1 MSAPQGPLHHREEG
15 PIGISYSQAAANESN
30 GAGIRR
36 PTFETPPDLRAQL
49 MDEGNLQDKNIEA
62 DPAKDKHTAKASA
75 PWMPGKCIPQ
85 APQAPKYVVSSPRIE
100 EQKQYMKDNALVGKF
115 LGLWPS
121 ERDLIKWIQ
130 YWWKP
135 KGHYDLQLGSK
146 GFFTVIFHNLADR
159 NRIFDGGPY
168 FYNSAGLFLRF
179 WTEKFNPEKE
189 DFAHAPVWIRLYSL
203 PQEFWLEEVLA
214 GIGNTIGIYVKSS
227 EATKQRRYT
236 SYARICV
243 YMNIAKPL
251 PGSITLEYHDED
263 WSQTIDYEHIPF
275 RCRKCHE
282 HGHLFRDCPLN
293 AIPKDATST
302 GGKDQD
308 GFIQPAGRKRQG
320 GRKQIPQ
327 VNKDPST
334 SNKFEILQDKPEC
347 PTPPTTAATLSSP
360 DQPQIGAHGPAQPT
374 NTTETTPTTT
384 GSAQEAPDKQMIED
398 GDEDTEMEEPDLAG
412 VDLEHLEHAYR
423 HQKLY
428 TIPRDQLRK
437 IHKVFL
443 NSSAGSSA
451 RASKALGIQ
460 GSQAKTPSKNQ
471 KDEKKR
477 GRKSTNK
484 LIQEIGNYMVNSGQ
498 VHLISDSFPPLSTP
512 PSS

>member
-1 MSAPQGPLHHREEG
+1 MNRREGAPTGV
-15 PIGISYSQAAANESN
+15 SYSQITANENAAA
-30 GAGIRR
+30 GTKR
-36 PTFETPPDLRAQL
+36 PTFETPPDMRATL
-49 MDEGNLQDKNIEA
+49 LAEGTFKDREMDI
-62 DPAKDKHTAKASA
+62 DPAKETVPAKASA

-85 APQAPKYVVSSPRIE
+85 APQAPKYVISSPRIE
-100 EQKQYMKDNALVGKF
+100 EQKQYMRDNALVGKF

-121 ERDLIKWIQ
+121 ERDLVKWIQ

-146 GFFTVIFHNLADR
+146 GFFTIILHNLEDR

-179 WTEKFNPEKE
+179 WTEKFSPEKE

-243 YMNIAKPL
+243 YLNIAKPL

-282 HGHLFRDCPLN
+282 HGHLFRECPLN
-293 AIPKDATST
+293 TAHKEGNPEN
-302 GGKDQD
+302 GKDKE
-308 GFIQPAGRKRQG
+308 GFVQPAGRRRQG
-320 GRKQIPQ
+320 GRKQPIQ
-327 VNKDPST
+327 VSKDPST
-334 SNKFEILQDKPEC
+334 SNKFTILQDQPEN
-347 PTPPTTAATLSSP
+347 PITPANPNVPSLHNEPQTVGQSIERPPQSKEP
-360 DQPQIGAHGPAQPT
+360 DLPPLGLARDPPDL
-374 NTTETTPTTT
+374 
-384 GSAQEAPDKQMIED
+384 QEIED
-398 GDEDTEMEEPDLAG
+398 GDEEMELEEQDLAG
-412 VDLEHLEHAYR
+412 VDLDHLEHAYR

-437 IHKVFL
+437 VHKVFL

-460 GSQAKTPSKNQ
+460 GSQSKNPNKAQ

-484 LIQEIGNYMVNSGQ
+484 LIQEIGNFMVNSGQ
-498 VHLISDSFPPLSTP
+498 IHLISDSFPPLPTP
-512 PSS
+512 PSL

>member
-1 MSAPQGPLHHREEG
+1 
-15 PIGISYSQAAANESN
+15 
-30 GAGIRR
+30 
-36 PTFETPPDLRAQL
+36 
-49 MDEGNLQDKNIEA
+49 
-62 DPAKDKHTAKASA
+62 
-75 PWMPGKCIPQ
+75 
-85 APQAPKYVVSSPRIE
+85 
-100 EQKQYMKDNALVGKF
+100 LVGKF

-146 GFFTVIFHNLADR
+146 GFFTIIFHNLEDR

-179 WTEKFNPEKE
+179 WTEKFSPEKE

-243 YMNIAKPL
+243 YLNIAKPL

-282 HGHLFRDCPLN
+282 HGHLFRECPLN
-293 AIPKDATST
+293 LINKDGNPDS
-302 GGKDQD
+302 GKDKE
-308 GFIQPAGRKRQG
+308 GFVQPAARRRQG
-320 GRKQIPQ
+320 GRRQTAQ
-327 VNKDPST
+327 VSKDPPT
-334 SNKFEILQDKPEC
+334 SNKFAILTDQSETPTNPTNLHAPPPQNEPQAMSHGPERL
-347 PTPPTTAATLSSP
+347 PRNKEADLTPPGLAR
-360 DQPQIGAHGPAQPT
+360 
-374 NTTETTPTTT
+374 ETPGT
-384 GSAQEAPDKQMIED
+384 QEIED
-398 GDEDTEMEEPDLAG
+398 GDEDMELEEQDLAG
-412 VDLEHLEHAYR
+412 VDLDHLEHAYR

-437 IHKVFL
+437 VHKVFL

-460 GSQAKTPSKNQ
+460 GSQTKTPTKSQ

-484 LIQEIGNYMVNSGQ
+484 LIQEIGNFMVNSGQ
-498 VHLISDSFPPLSTP
+498 IHLISDSFPPLPTP

>member
-1 MSAPQGPLHHREEG
+1 MAAPQGPPDRRGGDLPG
-15 PIGISYSQAAANESN
+15 VTYSQVTANATSETGIKRPAFEMPPEMRKQLLAEGTFKDREMDIDSSKENAAARGSV
-30 GAGIRR
+30 
-36 PTFETPPDLRAQL
+36 
-49 MDEGNLQDKNIEA
+49 
-62 DPAKDKHTAKASA
+62 
-75 PWMPGKCIPQ
+75 PWVPGKCIPQ
-85 APQAPKYVVSSPRIE
+85 APQAPKYIICTPRIE
-100 EQKQYMKDNALVGKF
+100 EQKQFMRDNALVGKF

-121 ERDLIKWIQ
+121 ERDLVKWIQ

-146 GFFTVIFHNLADR
+146 GFFTVIFHNLEDR

-179 WTEKFNPEKE
+179 WTEKFSPEKE
-189 DFAHAPVWIRLYSL
+189 DFAHAPVWLRLYSL

-227 EATKQRRYT
+227 EATKHRRYT

-243 YMNIAKPL
+243 YLNIAKPL

-282 HGHLFRDCPLN
+282 HGHLFRECPLN
-293 AIPKDATST
+293 QINKEGNPE
-302 GGKDQD
+302 
-308 GFIQPAGRKRQG
+308 GRKDNEGFTQQAGKRRQG
-320 GRKQIPQ
+320 ERRTATQ

-334 SNKFEILQDKPEC
+334 SNKFAILQDTPDNPVAPANVNPPLPNTQPRTENPNPSKTSQNNHQDPSPSSLDQGPSAMPELED
-347 PTPPTTAATLSSP
+347 A
-360 DQPQIGAHGPAQPT
+360 D
-374 NTTETTPTTT
+374 E
-384 GSAQEAPDKQMIED
+384 EMEIED
-398 GDEDTEMEEPDLAG
+398 PDLAG

-437 IHKVFL
+437 VHKIFL
-443 NSSAGSSA
+443 NSSAGSTA

-460 GSQAKTPSKNQ
+460 GSQTKSTSKSQ
-471 KDEKKR
+471 KEEKKR

-484 LIQEIGNYMVNSGQ
+484 LIQEIGNFMVNSGQ
-498 VHLISDSFPPLSTP
+498 IHLISDTFPPLPP
-512 PSS
+512 PSSS